1 MLADNALFASW
12 WITLAVTVA
21 IALLVP
27 FVAFTKQK
35 NVLDQATAVLLLP
48 VVPAL
53 VKTQSSDLFFG

>member
-1 MLADNALFASW
+1 M
-12 WITLAVTVA
+12 TLAVTTI

-48 VVPAL
+48 VVPAYVCSAL
-53 VKTQSSDLFFG
+53 VGVWNLR